1 MNRCKCS
8 EEGQAK
14 WILSNG
20 SMCDSKSTYDICM
33 KLVNVTLDL

>member
-14 WILSNG
+14 WILSN
-20 SMCDSKSTYDICM
+20 MPVCDSKSTYDIHM
-33 KLVNVTLDL
+33 KLANVT